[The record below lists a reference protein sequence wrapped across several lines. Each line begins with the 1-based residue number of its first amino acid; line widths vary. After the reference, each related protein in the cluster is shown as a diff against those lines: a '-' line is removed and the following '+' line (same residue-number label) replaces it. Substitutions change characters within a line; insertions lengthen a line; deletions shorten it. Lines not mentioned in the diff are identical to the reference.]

1 MTTVEDGLRSQ
12 LRNIE
17 ATYGRPIEAW
27 VDIIRASGRT
37 RHGEIVTLLKGE
49 HGLSHGAAH
58 RVALVAIDALTPK
71 AEPSDPVRAL
81 YAGAKHD
88 LLPIHDA
95 LMARVLSLG
104 SDIEI
109 APKKGYLSIRRR
121 KQFAMIKP
129 ASKHV
134 DLGLILPTTPAAG
147 RLESAAT
154 FNALFS
160 HRVRIRSIEDID
172 DELVRWLGESYNRAI

>member
-1 MTTVEDGLRSQ
+1 MTTVEEGLRSQ

-17 ATYGRPIEAW
+17 TTYGRPIEGW
-27 VDIIRASGRT
+27 VDVIRASGRT
-37 RHGEIVTLLKGE
+37 HHGEIVTLLKGE

-58 RVALVAIDALTPK
+58 GVALVAIEALAPK
-71 AEPSDPVRAL
+71 AGPSDPVRSL

-104 SDIEI
+104 PDIEI
-109 APKKGYLSIRRR
+109 APKKGYVSLRRR

-134 DLGLILPTTPAAG
+134 DVGLVLPATPAAG

-160 HRVRIRSIEDID
+160 HRVRIRSLDDVD
-172 DELVRWLGESYNRAI
+172 DELVRWLGEAYDRAI